1 MAFSEISKKLT
12 HCGISVAGVFSSL
25 SLLNIAI
32 SCTARET
39 YAGALLD
46 AFPLSRF
53 LARLDS
59 NMKKQ
64 KLPIVSIVFMSAMT
78 IPFSILVE
86 WSGLL
91 TVIQQMI
98 QIAAYIA
105 LHFLLMVK
113 KMKKEEAALK
123 TREENIELTAY
134 DSIARMSRPD
144 IDSIEDKELNRN
156 EEDDEENLTE
166 KFVGSALWRFV
177 CH

>member
-1 MAFSEISKKLT
+1 M
-12 HCGISVAGVFSSL
+12 
-25 SLLNIAI
+25 NIAI

-64 KLPIVSIVFMSAMT
+64 KLPIVSIVFMSVMT
-78 IPFSILVE
+78 IPFSFFDFSILVE

-91 TVIQQMI
+91 TVIKQMI

>member
-1 MAFSEISKKLT
+1 
-12 HCGISVAGVFSSL
+12 
-25 SLLNIAI
+25 
-32 SCTARET
+32 
-39 YAGALLD
+39 
-46 AFPLSRF
+46 
-53 LARLDS
+53 
-59 NMKKQ
+59 MKKQ
-64 KLPIVSIVFMSAMT
+64 KLPIVSIVFMSVMT
-78 IPFSILVE
+78 IPFSFFDFAILVE

>member
-1 MAFSEISKKLT
+1 M
-12 HCGISVAGVFSSL
+12 
-25 SLLNIAI
+25 NIAI

-64 KLPIVSIVFMSAMT
+64 KLPIVSIVFMSVMT
-78 IPFSILVE
+78 IPFSFFDFAILVE

>member
-1 MAFSEISKKLT
+1 M
-12 HCGISVAGVFSSL
+12 
-25 SLLNIAI
+25 NIAI

-64 KLPIVSIVFMSAMT
+64 KLPIVSIVFMSVMT
-78 IPFSILVE
+78 IPFSFFDFSILVE